1 MRDGRTLPDYNTFV
15 LRLIASR
22 RAAIGDEYLLSSVT
36 FVSIAITIVQVI
48 IIITVIIAIVI
59 VIVISM

>member
-1 MRDGRTLPDYNTFV
+1 MCVAPV
-15 LRLIASR
+15 IASPW
-22 RAAIGDEYLLSSVT
+22 AAIGDEYLLSSVT

-59 VIVISM
+59 VIVISI